1 MVMPALLLQK
11 PNPKSKA
18 KDHAQHLERRLRHWA
33 EVDLES
39 LIKEGQTIQ
48 QQFIR
53 EHQGRPDQQTSRLF
67 AKLMIEGKVRAALR
81 LIQEDGSS
89 GPLGLDSQLESNNPT
104 ASSETVR
111 EALQKKHPPPQQLQQ
126 TSIITPEEETTEPDP
141 ILFERIDGQLIC
153 NTALRMDGAAGPSGL
168 DAAAFKRLCTSF
180 KSESTELCDALASTA
195 RRISSSFVDPN
206 GLSAFV
212 ACQLI
217 ALDKRPGIRPIG
229 VGETSRRIIGK
240 AIATAWHHR

>member
-1 MVMPALLLQK
+1 MPALLLQK

-89 GPLGLDSQLESNNPT
+89 GPLGLDS
-104 ASSETVR
+104 R
-111 EALQKKHPPPQQLQQ
+111 
-126 TSIITPEEETTEPDP
+126 
-141 ILFERIDGQLIC
+141 
-153 NTALRMDGAAGPSGL
+153 
-168 DAAAFKRLCTSF
+168 
-180 KSESTELCDALASTA
+180 
-195 RRISSSFVDPN
+195 
-206 GLSAFV
+206 
-212 ACQLI
+212 
-217 ALDKRPGIRPIG
+217 
-229 VGETSRRIIGK
+229 
-240 AIATAWHHR
+240 